1 MIKGFAPLIDE
12 ECSILILGSMPSVT
26 SLAVSE
32 YYGHPQNRFWK
43 MMSVLLEGSIE
54 NYEAKK
60 ELLLA
65 NHIALWDVIDSCE
78 RDGSL
83 DSAIENVIEND
94 IVVFLKEYSR
104 IDTILCNGRKAY
116 DTLIRKWPSL
126 KEKAIYLPST
136 SPANAGCSFER
147 LVNTWGEYIRKR

>member
-1 MIKGFAPLIDE
+1 
-12 ECSILILGSMPSVT
+12 MPSVT

-43 MMSVLLEGSIE
+43 MMSVLLEGSVE
-54 NYEAKK
+54 SYEAKK
-60 ELLLA
+60 ELLLV

-83 DSAIENVIEND
+83 DSAIENVVEND
-94 IVVFLKEYSR
+94 IVALLDAYPKLEL
-104 IDTILCNGRKAY
+104 ILCNGRKAY
-116 DTLIRKWPSL
+116 DVLIRKWPSL

-147 LVNTWGEYIRKR
+147 LVTTWREYIRKR